1 MASFSYWI
9 GRRERL
15 NEKISGLRRIP
26 KNRRNVEMKN
36 GQKFWAIV
44 LAIGILCGLGNFAR
58 DASAEVTLRY
68 AGDLPIGNHL
78 TRTQEFFAKRVEEL
92 SKKQIKVDV
101 YPAGQLFAAKDYSK
115 AVPSGA
121 VDMAQV
127 LLGQWTG
134 IVPAYMIVDM
144 PLYYENWAH
153 IWKIMDS
160 PVGETIKKEIEKTG
174 VKQICWTQDGSAGF
188 VSKSPI
194 RKLEDWKGKKIRAYT
209 ELSAY
214 AIRALGAAPAF
225 MGGGEVYMA
234 LQRGT
239 VDGAIS
245 TLTSFYDRKY
255 FEVTKYLVIP
265 PMAGPIYGVII
276 NLQKWN
282 SLTPAQQEILMAA
295 GKETQEW
302 ARKEVQIVEKQAV
315 EELKKK
321 GMEVYY
327 LPKEERQRWRNATD
341 KPVRD
346 AVLEKTG
353 EPGKKLLEQTDKIR

>member
-1 MASFSYWI
+1 MASFSHRI
-9 GRRERL
+9 GRRKRLKEKNYRNEQESKNER
-15 NEKISGLRRIP
+15 NG
-26 KNRRNVEMKN
+26 EMKN
-36 GQKFWAIV
+36 GRTFWAIV
-44 LAIGILCGLGNFAR
+44 LTFGLLIGFGDITGM
-58 DASAEVTLRY
+58 ASAEVTLRY

-144 PLYYENWAH
+144 PLYYENWVH
-153 IWKIMDS
+153 IWKVMDS

-282 SLTPAQQEILMAA
+282 GLTAAQQEVLMAA

-302 ARKEVQIVEKQAV
+302 ARKEVQAVEGQAV

-327 LPKEERQRWRNATD
+327 LPKEERQRWVNATQ

-353 EPGKKLLEQTDKIR
+353 ETGKKLMEQTDKIK